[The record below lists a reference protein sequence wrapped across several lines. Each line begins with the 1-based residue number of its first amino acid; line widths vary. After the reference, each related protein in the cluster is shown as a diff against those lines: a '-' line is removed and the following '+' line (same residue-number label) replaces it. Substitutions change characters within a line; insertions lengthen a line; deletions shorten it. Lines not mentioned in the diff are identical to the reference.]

1 MHPPEIRVL
10 PQDLLSL
17 IRSGGFAMAVILVCG
32 VLAVVVALER
42 IIALW
47 GVVASARDLG
57 DAVARH
63 LFRGEVAEG
72 RAVCERSRA
81 AAADIFL
88 AGFARLGRASLEQ
101 VETAVE
107 RERQAVGLRL
117 RSHLW
122 LLGTVGAVA
131 PFIGLFGT
139 IVGIM
144 RAFHQIYATGQG
156 GFAVV
161 AEGISEALVTT
172 AGGIVA
178 AVVAVVLYNYFQSR
192 VQRSLVELKLVADEF
207 LEVLKEQRPSALAA
221 AAAAAAPVPV
231 AQLPAEKA

>member
-1 MHPPEIRVL
+1 MA
-10 PQDLLSL
+10 PQDFLTLV
-17 IRSGGFAMAVILVCG
+17 RSGGFAMGVILACG
-32 VLAVVVALER
+32 FVALAVAVER
-42 IIALW
+42 TFALW
-47 GVVASARDLG
+47 GVVSSARDLG

-63 LFRGEVAEG
+63 LFRGELAEG
-72 RAVCERSRA
+72 RAACERSRT

-88 AGFARLGRASLEQ
+88 AGFARLGRAPLDH
-101 VETAVE
+101 VESAVE
-107 RERQAVGLRL
+107 RERQAVALRL

-122 LLGTVGAVA
+122 MLGTVGAVA
-131 PFIGLFGT
+131 PFVGLFGT

-144 RAFHQIYATGQG
+144 RAFHQIFATGQG

-192 VQRSLVELKLVADEF
+192 VQRMLVELKLVADEF
-207 LEVLKEQRPSALAA
+207 MEVLKERQLGTPIVPSSPTPPPGLLAA
-221 AAAAAAPVPV
+221 PAAETAPAAGT
-231 AQLPAEKA
+231 E

>member
-1 MHPPEIRVL
+1 MHPHVL
-10 PQDLLSL
+10 PQDFLTLL
-17 IRSGGFAMAVILVCG
+17 RSGGFAMAVILASAL
-32 VLAVVVALER
+32 LALAITLER

-72 RAVCERSRA
+72 RAACERSRA
-81 AAADIFL
+81 PAADIFL

-107 RERQAVGLRL
+107 RERQAVALRL

-122 LLGTVGAVA
+122 LLGTIGAVA
-131 PFIGLFGT
+131 PFVGLFGT

-161 AEGISEALVTT
+161 AEGISEPLVTT

-178 AVVAVVLYNYFQSR
+178 AVMAVVLYNYFKSR

-207 LEVLKEQRPSALAA
+207 LEVLKERNGAGMPLAPLA
-221 AAAAAAPVPV
+221 SV
-231 AQLPAEKA
+231 PAEKA